1 MSLAQCR
8 PRGRLQR
15 VLTVTTLV
23 LLLLD
28 AARAAHASLPDDL
41 NALRLRGCGGRP
53 GGNAP
58 LHPARKLNDA
68 ARRLAGG
75 AALPEAISAAGYS
88 ARSSAEMHLS
98 SAGGEHAAMQ
108 LIEGHFCAQ
117 VTEPAARDVGI
128 AQSGQDTWIVLAAPL
143 VVPLARD
150 AAAISRRVL
159 ALVNT
164 ARAQARRCGHEQFD
178 AAGALELSAALGD
191 AALAHSLDMAQ
202 HGYFDHTGADGS
214 TPATRVT
221 RAGYAWRLVGEN
233 LASGMPTPEEAVAGW
248 LQSPAHCHN
257 LMDPRFTD
265 MGVGFTVDPK
275 SPYVIYWTQLFAE
288 ARAAAR

>member
-1 MSLAQCR
+1 VSLAQCR
-8 PRGRLQR
+8 ARCGLHRALAI
-15 VLTVTTLV
+15 LV
-23 LLLLD
+23 LFLIE
-28 AARAAHASLPDDL
+28 AALPAHASLPDDI

-58 LHPARKLNDA
+58 LHAAHKLDEA
-68 ARRLAGG
+68 ARRVAGG
-75 AALPEAISAAGYS
+75 AALPEAISASDYS

-98 SAGGEHAAMQ
+98 SAGGERAVMG
-108 LIEGHFCAQ
+108 LIEAHFCAQ
-117 VTEPAARDVGI
+117 VTEPAARDIGI
-128 AQSGQDTWIVLAAPL
+128 ARSGDDTWIVLAAPL
-143 VVPLARD
+143 LVPQTRD

-159 ALVNT
+159 ELVNT
-164 ARAQARRCGHEQFD
+164 ARAQPRRCGHEQFD
-178 AAGALELSAALGD
+178 TAGTLKLSAALGD

-221 RAGYAWRLVGEN
+221 RTGYAWRLVGEN

-265 MGVGFTVDPK
+265 MGVAFTVNPK
-275 SPYVIYWTQLFAE
+275 SPYIIYWTQVFAE
-288 ARAAAR
+288 ARAVPAAR